1 MSLFYNKIQ
10 RKNPRNPEEP
20 AKWYLSLRSTGL
32 VKEEEVAKR
41 IADETTLNP
50 KEAEMSL
57 AQLEKVLIQAL
68 LNGQTVQLGTWGS
81 FYLTLNSEG
90 VESEDEVSASQVKK
104 INLRFSA
111 GKSIKEAIAK
121 ASFKDVDSL
130 TK

>member
-10 RKNPRNPEEP
+10 RKNPSSPEEP

-32 VKEEEVAKR
+32 VKEEEVAEL

-57 AQLEKVLIQAL
+57 AQLQKVLIQTL
-68 LNGQTVQLGTWGS
+68 LNGQTIQLGSWGS

-90 VESEDEVSASQVKK
+90 VESEDEVSPSLVKK
-104 INLRFSA
+104 INIRFSA
-111 GKSIKEAIAK
+111 GKSLKEAIAK